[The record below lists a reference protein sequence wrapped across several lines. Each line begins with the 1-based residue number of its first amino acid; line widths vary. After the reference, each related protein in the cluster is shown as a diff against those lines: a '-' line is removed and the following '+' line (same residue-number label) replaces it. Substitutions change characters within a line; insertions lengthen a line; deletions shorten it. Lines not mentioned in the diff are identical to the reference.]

1 MRIRATFARYF
12 DSDPATGLPAP
23 TPPAPPT
30 PAPEPRSPGRVTC
43 EGCGCSLDAKGLIIA
58 RGDGLRAFMARED
71 ENARLQKELDGARAE
86 ITELNARIREL
97 EPKQR
102 RNILY

>member
-71 ENARLQKELDGARAE
+71 ENVRLQKELDDARGT
-86 ITELNARIREL
+86 ITELNARIQAL
-97 EPKQR
+97 EPKR